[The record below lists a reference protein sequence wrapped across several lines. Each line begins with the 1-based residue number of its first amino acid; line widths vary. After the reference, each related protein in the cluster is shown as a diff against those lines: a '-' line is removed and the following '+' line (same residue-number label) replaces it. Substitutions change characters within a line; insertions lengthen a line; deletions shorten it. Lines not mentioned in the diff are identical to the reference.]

1 MSVVRKQRSAS
12 RSWSYSYVS
21 STSRTASRR
30 PDSSAS
36 ATRSPFGASGTARQ
50 TGSAQGSPF
59 GEAHVLDDAL
69 VVVATHEAL
78 ERRQSAD
85 GEHVQVGD
93 LARGQSHGLER
104 IHAVGPF
111 AEPVDELSPMRL
123 DQALGRYGN
132 GGHAATCAGI
142 RPSSSSFAITTS
154 ADSSGVLPSVST
166 TISGLSGASY
176 GSSTPV
182 KPLISPANAFA

>member
-1 MSVVRKQRSAS
+1 MKPSSGERAPTASMS
-12 RSWSYSYVS
+12 RSETSREVRVTVS
-21 STSRTASRR
+21 SESTPSG
-30 PDSSAS
+30 
-36 ATRSPFGASGTARQ
+36 RSP
-50 TGSAQGSPF
+50 
-59 GEAHVLDDAL
+59 
-69 VVVATHEAL
+69 
-78 ERRQSAD
+78 
-85 GEHVQVGD
+85 
-93 LARGQSHGLER
+93 
-104 IHAVGPF
+104 
-111 AEPVDELSPMRL
+111 EPVDELSPVRL